1 MSFIVVVVLTAII
14 IVYIDRGINRVF
26 CSYVDTDVERITM
39 NIVNSSIRNEYLITT
54 EENKHNKNNDLYD
67 TRYINELSLRLSKA
81 VQDSLLN
88 IEEGNIK
95 DFDFSS
101 KFKIGNYK
109 YIKNGLLSEISIAS
123 IRGSSLFANI
133 GPTIP
138 IKLTFIG
145 DVNVEIKTDIRE
157 YGINNVIVELDS
169 IVKVGTQVSMPIS
182 SKRQIVE
189 VKTPISIDIIKGDVP
204 NYYNGV
210 LH

>member
-1 MSFIVVVVLTAII
+1 M
-14 IVYIDRGINRVF
+14 
-26 CSYVDTDVERITM
+26 
-39 NIVNSSIRNEYLITT
+39 ITT

-101 KFKIGNYK
+101 KFKVGNYK